1 MDEFLKKAGQFS
13 EEEIVLLQKEVQ
25 SHVCVKGTILLKKG
39 DVCSSI
45 YFIKKG
51 AVYHHTTDESG
62 HQRVID
68 LQVTND
74 WVLNHKS
81 FTSRKPSEYQIQVY
95 EDSEIYELTMASVH
109 KLIAISQSF
118 LQMGK
123 ILEET
128 TSRIQFFDGNYTPDE
143 KYAYILTHKPLIL
156 QKFPQTILASYL
168 KITPET
174 LSRVRKRVS

>member
-13 EEEIVLLQKEVQ
+13 EENMLLLQKEVQ
-25 SHVCVKGTILLKKG
+25 QHICVKGTILLKKG

-51 AVYHHTTDESG
+51 AIFHHTTDENG
-62 HQRVID
+62 NQRVID

-74 WVLNHKS
+74 WVLNHTS
-81 FTSRKPSEYQIQVY
+81 FTSRKPSEYEIQVY
-95 EDSEIYELTMASVH
+95 EDSEVYELSIESIHT
-109 KLIAISQSF
+109 LIAISQSF

-123 ILEET
+123 IFEEA
-128 TSRIQFFDGNYTPDE
+128 TSRVHFFDENYTPDE
-143 KYAYILTHKPLIL
+143 KYAYILTNKPLVL

>member
-1 MDEFLKKAGQFS
+1 MNEFLKKAGHFS
-13 EEEIVLLQKEVQ
+13 EEEIALLQKEVQ
-25 SHVCVKGTILLKKG
+25 HHLCVKGTYLLQKG

-51 AVYHHTTDESG
+51 AIYHHTTDKDSNL
-62 HQRVID
+62 QVID
-68 LQVTND
+68 LNTTHD
-74 WVLNHKS
+74 WVLNHTS
-81 FTSRKPSEYQIQVY
+81 FSSRKPSEYEIQVY
-95 EDSEIYELTMASVH
+95 EDSELYELSMKSIH

-123 ILEET
+123 ILEES
-128 TSRIQFFDGNYTPDE
+128 TSRVHFFDENYTPDE
-143 KYAYILTHKPLIL
+143 KYVFILTNKPLLL

-174 LSRVRKRVS
+174 LSRVRKRVT